1 MTKLLGFT
9 LLQLAAALFA
19 GRHIMNRR
27 LETETLH
34 SFCAM
39 LEQLRGLMEDDG
51 SPMPA
56 LLQTLSTRSTGR
68 AQTFV
73 CDLLAAMDS
82 LGELQFQELW
92 HQKLEENGSNLEENG
107 RRELESLGCVLGRYD
122 LSTELEAIAV
132 CISHMRHRLD
142 ERQSAQKQDT
152 RMILGLSFSFS
163 LLLGILLA

>member
-92 HQKLEENGSNLEENG
+92 HQKLEENG